1 MVKQGDIIWLD
12 FDPTLG
18 SEQKGSR
25 PALVV
30 SNNTYNQRI
39 KNFALVV
46 PITSKITNFP
56 LHVTLNDS
64 NKVKGQI
71 MCEQVKMIDL
81 SVRSYKLVESLELRV
96 LDKVLKIIKLM
107 FLRN

>member
-56 LHVTLNDS
+56 LHVTLNDN

-71 MCEQVKMIDL
+71 MCEQVKMVDL
-81 SVRSYKLVESLELRV
+81 SARSYKLVESLELRV

-107 FLRN
+107 F